1 MISAL
6 FNVGL
11 ALLPQGSTGHKYISA
26 VRRAE
31 KTGVYCWL
39 AYIRPSVEGLGTSC
53 HAFLRLFAIPPSKG
67 PGYLAPV
74 LEGGHGR
81 SRLESNCSLH
91 QLPWQFSQHPPNSP
105 HPPRP
110 NSISFPWSLDDMT
123 ILKNLLKFLPN
134 WKTE

>member
-1 MISAL
+1 MLFRSSLLRRNFPHSKLFLAFDKSCGMISAL

-74 LEGGHGR
+74 LEGGHDQHSVLGTKMT
-81 SRLESNCSLH
+81 CSP
-91 QLPWQFSQHPPNSP
+91 LPVTQMQ
-105 HPPRP
+105 
-110 NSISFPWSLDDMT
+110 
-123 ILKNLLKFLPN
+123 
-134 WKTE
+134 